1 MKDAQNC
8 DYKTIMKIKI
18 CSIGECMLELAN
30 VKKKVLYSQSIAGDT
45 LNFSTYLDKKIFDT
59 FYLSAVGTSEI
70 SNRTFNFLKK
80 QKINTNLVSQINS
93 HEIGLYLIEN
103 SNLGEKKFYYWRD
116 NSAAK
121 FFFNNQDITKYIK
134 QLQKF
139 QYVYFTGIT
148 LSLFESKNFDNFIS
162 LLQLLKKKQV
172 KIIFDLNIR
181 IKRWYKKK
189 LISYFSKT
197 LPLIDILFA
206 SGEDLYFWKGKNTL
220 KTFGSIIN
228 KYDINHGVYRN
239 NAKFNYSFYDNER
252 YIIKNK
258 IINKVVDTSG
268 AGDGY
273 NAAYLSNF
281 IKFNSSQ
288 KALKAASEIGAKI
301 VMKNGAIVD
310 VR

>member
-18 CSIGECMLELAN
+18 CAIGECMLELAN
-30 VKKKVLYSQSIAGDT
+30 VKKKILYSQSIAGDT

-139 QYVYFTGIT
+139 QYIYFTGIT
-148 LSLFESKNFDNFIS
+148 LSLFESKNFDNFIC

-206 SGEDLYFWKGKNTL
+206 SGEDLNFLKGKNTL
-220 KTFGSIIN
+220 KTFRSIIQ
-228 KYDINHGVYRN
+228 KYDIKHGVYRN
-239 NAKFNYSFYDNER
+239 NSKFNYSFYNNER
-252 YIIKNK
+252 YTIKNK
-258 IINKVVDTSG
+258 IINRVVDTSG

-281 IKFNSSQ
+281 IKFNNVQ
-288 KALKAASEIGAKI
+288 KALRAASEIGAKI
-301 VMKNGAIVD
+301 VMKKGAIVD
-310 VR
+310 VK

>member
-1 MKDAQNC
+1 
-8 DYKTIMKIKI
+8 MKIKI

-206 SGEDLYFWKGKNTL
+206 SGEDLNFLKGKNTL
-220 KTFGSIIN
+220 KTFRSIIQ
-228 KYDINHGVYRN
+228 KYDIKHGVYRN
-239 NAKFNYSFYDNER
+239 NSKFNYSFYNNER
-252 YIIKNK
+252 YTIKNK
-258 IINKVVDTSG
+258 IINRVVDTSG

-281 IKFNSSQ
+281 IKFNNVQ
-288 KALKAASEIGAKI
+288 KALRAASEIGAKI
-301 VMKNGAIVD
+301 VMKKGAIVD
-310 VR
+310 VK